1 MQNDSFESLSLHPRL
16 LQALVDEGYS
26 EPTPIQQQAIP
37 VLLAGKDLLATAQTG
52 TGKTAAFALP
62 TLQLLHEGAQAL
74 ILTPTRELA
83 MQIEESFQRYGQH
96 VPLRAAVIVGG
107 VSQRPQVK
115 AIENKP
121 DILVATPG
129 RLLDLMRQRVLR
141 LDRVEIL
148 ILDEADRMLDMGF
161 IDDVKKIVDRVPR
174 PRQTMFFSATL
185 SNEVLSL
192 ASNMLNSPEEVAVAP
207 PATIVG
213 TIEQQVM
220 FVSQPNKRALLAHVL
235 NQEEIKRALVFTSTK
250 READRVVQHVIAE
263 GISADAI
270 HSDKNQAAR
279 QRALASFS
287 NGRVRVLVA
296 TDVMAR
302 GIDVDDITHVINYD
316 LPSTSDN
323 YVHRIGR
330 TARAGAK
337 GIALSL
343 CEASEVPQ
351 LNDIKNQTGSSI
363 KIIDTHPYH
372 SAAVTMLFTG
382 NGKKSASKARS
393 GWRSFRP
400 RGQRMMR

>member
-1 MQNDSFESLSLHPRL
+1 MQNDSFKSLSLHPRL
-16 LQALVDEGYS
+16 LQALVDEGYT
-26 EPTPIQQQAIP
+26 EPTPIQRQAIP
-37 VLLAGKDLLATAQTG
+37 LLLEGKDLLATAQTG

-83 MQIEESFQRYGQH
+83 MQIEDSFRRYGQH

-107 VSQRPQVK
+107 VSQHPQVK
-115 AIENKP
+115 AIKNKP
-121 DILVATPG
+121 DIVVATPG

-161 IDDVKKIVDRVPR
+161 IDDVKKIVSRVPR

-192 ASNMLNSPEEVAVAP
+192 ASGMLDNPEEVAVAP
-207 PATIVG
+207 PATIADS
-213 TIEQQVM
+213 IEQQVM
-220 FVSQPNKRALLAHVL
+220 FVAQTHKRALLTHVL
-235 NQEEIKRALVFTSTK
+235 NQDNIKRALVFTRTK
-250 READRVVQHVIAE
+250 READRVVQHVMAD

-279 QRALASFS
+279 VRALASFS
-287 NGRVRVLVA
+287 TGKVRVLVA

-316 LPSTSDN
+316 LPSTPDN

-330 TARAGAK
+330 TARAGAE

-351 LNDIKNQTGSSI
+351 LNDIKNQTGTSI
-363 KIIDTHPYH
+363 EMIETQPYH
-372 SAAVTMLFTG
+372 SAAVAMLYCG
-382 NGKKSASKARS
+382 NSRKSTSKARS

-400 RGQRMMR
+400 RGARMMR